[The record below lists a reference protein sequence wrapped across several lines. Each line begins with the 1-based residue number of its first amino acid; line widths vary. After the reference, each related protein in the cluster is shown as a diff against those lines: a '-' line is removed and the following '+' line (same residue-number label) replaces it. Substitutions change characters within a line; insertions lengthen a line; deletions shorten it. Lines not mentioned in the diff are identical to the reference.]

1 MKPTS
6 ISLAPRQVGLW
17 LGISLLFAA
26 TYALLALQQAF
37 SSEYVVQDDARQHVF
52 WMVRFLDPNLFPQD
66 LIADYFQSIS
76 PVGYNAV
83 YQGMAAIGVDPLVLN
98 KCLPLGLALVTTL
111 YCYLLTLQFLP
122 IPITAWLATV
132 LLNQNL
138 WSQDG
143 LISATSRAFLYPIF
157 FAFLYYLVRNPAI
170 DETAKYETAKY
181 ETAKYETAKYETAKY
196 ETAKYETVKYETAK
210 RPFAAQLGQWLPCLI
225 TIALLGLVY
234 PAYAL
239 VAGGLLVARL
249 WDWRSWP
256 PKFLAYRSHLILTGL
271 GLVTIVL
278 FLLPQVLT
286 DSPFG
291 PMITRVEAEAMPEFW
306 RKGRN
311 AFFSNDAW
319 FFWFNGTRSGVML
332 AAALVPPLIYSGLL
346 LPVFLALPRA
356 FPLAKQITGK
366 TLVLLQ
372 MVAVG
377 LGLFFAAHAVLFQ
390 LYLPS
395 RYTLHTL
402 RMTLAIAAAIALT
415 LAIDSL
421 WRWANVS
428 LTRVWWAGA
437 PAYPDL
443 PHFALKLPYQRE
455 EILQLRRWLVLA
467 ITSGLVVVLM
477 SFPRTLD
484 QFPWTNYTVGRATSL
499 YSFLAQQ
506 PPATL
511 TAALGEEANNLPVFT
526 QRPVLTAR
534 EYGIAYHVGYYRQF
548 RQRVIDLINAQYSP
562 QLSEIQAFIRQY
574 GIDFWL
580 LDKNAF
586 TPDYLARNHW
596 LRQFK
601 PAARQAQE
609 RLERGDPLALPPLLD
624 RCRILETDTLLL
636 LSAPCLQTDK

>member
-1 MKPTS
+1 MSIAHPPKSDIPLTPKP
-6 ISLAPRQVGLW
+6 IGIHLARRQVGLW

-37 SSEYVVQDDARQHVF
+37 SSDYVVQDDARQHVF
-52 WMVRFLDPNLFPQD
+52 WMARFLDPNRFPQD

-76 PVGYNAV
+76 PVGYTAV
-83 YQGMAAIGVDPLVLN
+83 YQAMATIGVDPLVLN
-98 KCLPLGLALVTTL
+98 KCLPLGLALMTTL

-122 IPITAWLATV
+122 IPVTAWLATV

-157 FAFLYYLVRNPAI
+157 LAFLYYLVRHCPQ
-170 DETAKYETAKY
+170 ETSKHPITG
-181 ETAKYETAKYETAKY
+181 
-196 ETAKYETVKYETAK
+196 
-210 RPFAAQLGQWLPCLI
+210 QLYRWLPCLI

-234 PAYAL
+234 PSYAL
-239 VAGGLLVARL
+239 VAGGLLVVRL
-249 WDWRSWP
+249 WDWQSWP
-256 PKFLAYRSHLILTGL
+256 PALLRSHLILTGL
-271 GLVTIVL
+271 GLAAIVL
-278 FLLPQVLT
+278 LLLPQVLT

-291 PMITRVEAEAMPEFW
+291 PMISRAEAEVLPEFW

-311 AFFSNDAW
+311 AFFSSDAW
-319 FFWFNGTRSGVML
+319 FFWFNGSRSGVML
-332 AAALVPPLIYSGLL
+332 AAALVPPLTYSGFL
-346 LPVFLALPRA
+346 LPMCLALPRA

-366 TLVLLQ
+366 TIVLVQ
-372 MVAVG
+372 MVVVG
-377 LGLFFAAHAVLFQ
+377 LGLFFAAHAVLFK

-402 RMTLAIAAAIALT
+402 RITLAIAAALVLT
-415 LAIDSL
+415 LVIDSL

-428 LTRVWWAGA
+428 LTRYWWAGA
-437 PAYPDL
+437 PAYPDI
-443 PHFALKLPYQRE
+443 PRFSLKLSYQRE

-467 ITSGLVVVLM
+467 ITSSLAVLVIF
-477 SFPRTLD
+477 FPRTLN
-484 QFPWTNYTVGRATSL
+484 QFPWTNYMVGRATSV
-499 YSFLAQQ
+499 YQFLAQQ

-548 RQRVIDLINAQYSP
+548 RQRVMDLINAQYSP
-562 QLSEIQAFIRQY
+562 SLPEIQAFIQHY

-586 TPDYLARNHW
+586 TPDYIARNHW

-601 PAARQAQE
+601 PAASQARD
-609 RLERGDPLALPPLLD
+609 RLERGDPLALPTQIDRCQVLTTDSLILLD
-624 RCRILETDTLLL
+624 ATCLET
-636 LSAPCLQTDK
+636 SK

>member
-1 MKPTS
+1 MSIAHPSKLDALLAPKPTL
-6 ISLAPRQVGLW
+6 IYLAPRQMGLW

-52 WMVRFLDPNLFPQD
+52 WMARFVDPNLFPQD

-83 YQGMAAIGVDPLVLN
+83 YRGMAAIGVDPLVLN
-98 KCLPLGLALVTTL
+98 KCLPLVLTLLTTI

-122 IPITAWLATV
+122 IPVTAWLATV

-157 FAFLYYLVRNPAI
+157 FAFLYYLVRDTPAC
-170 DETAKYETAKY
+170 DPAKQP
-181 ETAKYETAKYETAKY
+181 
-196 ETAKYETVKYETAK
+196 V
-210 RPFAAQLGQWLPCLI
+210 AAQVYRWLPCG
-225 TIALLGLVY
+225 IAIVLLGLVY
-234 PAYAL
+234 PSYAL
-239 VAGGLLVARL
+239 VAGGLLVVRL
-249 WDWRSWP
+249 WDWRHWP
-256 PKFLAYRSHLILTGL
+256 PVFLQHRPHLILTGL
-271 GLVTIVL
+271 GLAAIVL
-278 FLLPQVLT
+278 VLLPQVLT

-291 PMITRVEAEAMPEFW
+291 PMITRAEAEALPEFW
-306 RKGRN
+306 LKGRN
-311 AFFSNDAW
+311 AFFSQDAW

-332 AAALVPPLIYSGLL
+332 AAALVPPLTYSGFL
-346 LPVFLALPRA
+346 LPIFLALPRA

-366 TLVLLQ
+366 TIVLVQ
-372 MVAVG
+372 MVGVG
-377 LGLFFAAHAVLFQ
+377 LGLFFAAHVMLFT

-395 RYTLHTL
+395 RYTQHTL
-402 RMTLAIAAAIALT
+402 RITLAIAAAIVLT
-415 LAIDSL
+415 LVIDSL

-428 LTRVWWAGA
+428 LTRFWWAGA
-437 PAYPDL
+437 PAYPDI
-443 PHFALKLPYQRE
+443 PHFTLTRLTYQRE
-455 EILQLRRWLVLA
+455 EILKLRRWVVLA
-467 ITSGLVVVLM
+467 ITTGLVVVLI

-484 QFPWTNYTVGRATSL
+484 KFPWTNYMVGRATNL
-499 YSFLAQQ
+499 YSFLAAQ

-526 QRPVLTAR
+526 QRPVLLAR
-534 EYGIAYHVGYYRQF
+534 EYGIAYHMGYYRQF

-562 QLSEIQAFIRQY
+562 NLAEIQAFIQHY

-580 LDKNAF
+580 VDKNAF
-586 TPDYLARNHW
+586 TPDYIARNYW

-601 PAARQAQE
+601 PAASQARE
-609 RLERGDPLALPPLLD
+609 RLERGEPLALPPHLD
-624 RCRILETDTLLL
+624 RCRVLETDSLILLN
-636 LSAPCLQTDK
+636 APCLENDK